1 VRAGWRPYASPRQ
14 RGPRGAPGGHQRQ
27 DLAFTRYCFT
37 SRPSCMNQSSFYCP
51 PHQHCP
57 HGCNTIAIVLRN
69 IRPPSDPPFLCHT
82 YTIGLTLNPRQSMSE
97 GANTRTWVRVE
108 SKNEKQREYEKARS
122 LAMKFYSGK
131 SNLETRL

>member
-1 VRAGWRPYASPRQ
+1 
-14 RGPRGAPGGHQRQ
+14 
-27 DLAFTRYCFT
+27 
-37 SRPSCMNQSSFYCP
+37 
-51 PHQHCP
+51 
-57 HGCNTIAIVLRN
+57 
-69 IRPPSDPPFLCHT
+69 
-82 YTIGLTLNPRQSMSE
+82 MSE